1 MFIQVQDKKVT
12 YINYLRD
19 AKPDEG
25 ITVSEIPKPEDN
37 GMTPTLMYDGECYY
51 EYAEVQE
58 ALDAVEADS
67 SQE

>member
-37 GMTPTLMYDGECYY
+37 GKTPLLMYDNGEFWY
-51 EYAEVQE
+51 EYEETTNEEELE
-58 ALDAVEADS
+58 A
-67 SQE
+67 

>member
-19 AKPDEG
+19 AKEGEG

-37 GMTPTLMYDGECYY
+37 GMIPTLMYDGGFYY
-51 EYAEVQE
+51 EYEVQE
-58 ALDAVEADS
+58 ALDEKATE
-67 SQE
+67 